1 MKLQKFRARFGHVV
15 TGIGFLGLAAIFI
28 IVIVVTI
35 DVVLRKISG
44 STFRI
49 DGSNEITAFFMI
61 ILSSLWIPVVQ
72 FRKEHIWVPL
82 IVNRLHYRFR
92 CFWICVISVMETFII
107 FLFANGA
114 LGKTLDQYKT
124 GMVSDVL
131 KMPHWVFSVVVVV
144 AFVEYFILKLI
155 DTIQYF
161 IDGVK
166 NDPAVSQE
174 QDLTGM

>member
-1 MKLQKFRARFGHVV
+1 MKLQKFRAGFGRVV
-15 TGIGFLGLAAIFI
+15 TGIGILGLVAIFI

-61 ILSSLWIPVVQ
+61 ILSSLWIPAVQ
-72 FRKEHIWVPL
+72 VKKGHIWVPL
-82 IVNRLHYRFR
+82 VVERFPYRFR

-107 FLFANGA
+107 FVFANGA
-114 LGKTLDQYKT
+114 LGKTLDQYRT
-124 GMVSDVL
+124 AMVSDVL

-144 AFVEYFILKLI
+144 AFSEYFILKLI
-155 DTIQYF
+155 DTIQYC

-166 NDPAVSQE
+166 GEPTASNEKKPA
-174 QDLTGM
+174 DL